1 VNTIAR
7 PTDGHAARSPVAE
20 RIADQTWSQIVSQPE
35 EMIWIDLSGPDRLT
49 LDALQERYGLPPEAI
64 TYFLLRHQSA
74 KIIHAGSVLFL
85 VTFWTIPSVRVLFTL
100 QELRL
105 CVTPTRLVT
114 WCGSSG
120 RGQPALARRLPGLPS
135 LSVQSVGSWVC
146 GLLTGV
152 AASYEAIVTLI
163 EERRLKHEPQA
174 ERQLQQK
181 RIEKFLRFL
190 RDQRVFFGRVAR
202 EGRKLL
208 ATEEHQQLLQLE
220 ERVDAFARR
229 VWSVT
234 SRRGAEAASPACARV
249 SNRGRNI

>member
-1 VNTIAR
+1 MNMIAR
-7 PTDGHAARSPVAE
+7 PTDGHAARSPVTE
-20 RIADQTWSQIVSQPE
+20 RVADQTWSQTVPQPE
-35 EMIWIDLSGPDRLT
+35 EMRWIDLSSAERFT

-74 KIIHAGSVLFL
+74 KVIHAGATLFL
-85 VTFWTIPSVRVLFTL
+85 VTFVALPSRRALFTL
-100 QELRL
+100 QELKL

-114 WCGSSG
+114 WCRSSG
-120 RGQPALARRLPGLPS
+120 RGQLALARLPGLPS

-163 EERRLKHEPQA
+163 EKRRLKQEPQA
-174 ERQLQQK
+174 ERQQQQK

-208 ATEEHQQLLQLE
+208 APEEHQQLLQLE

-249 SNRGRNI
+249 NNGGRNT